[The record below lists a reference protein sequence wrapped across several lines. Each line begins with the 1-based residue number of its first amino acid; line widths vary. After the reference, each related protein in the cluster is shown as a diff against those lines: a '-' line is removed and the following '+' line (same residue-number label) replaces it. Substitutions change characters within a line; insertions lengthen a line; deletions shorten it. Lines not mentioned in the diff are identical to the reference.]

1 MEKARQNFINSESS
15 VIIRTPDA
23 TAKNTFF
30 YVQET
35 GRIMPEDAGSAVCR
49 QNVDSF
55 LIAAVIRGRGELS
68 AGDEKTPLVQGD
80 CLFIDCRQSFVCK
93 SSESEPWEIIWVY
106 FNGCTSKQYH
116 ELFSASAGSVF
127 RPVYFDKAVS
137 AISEINSLC
146 REEAINSD
154 ILCSK
159 LIMELL
165 TLSLIS
171 DAAEEQYD
179 SGLRRKLAM
188 VNSYIDDH
196 FSEDLSLEKLS
207 SEFYISKFYLT
218 REYKKIYGRTIFQH
232 IINVRINH
240 GKKLLRFTD
249 QSIEEIAHQCGFND
263 QSYFARQFKKA
274 ENLTC
279 FSYRKKWRE

>member
-1 MEKARQNFINSESS
+1 MEKPKQNFINSESS
-15 VIIRTPDA
+15 VIIRTPDN
-23 TAKNTFF
+23 TARNTFF
-30 YVQET
+30 YIQET

-55 LIAAVIRGRGELS
+55 LIAAVVRGRGEL
-68 AGDEKTPLVQGD
+68 AVGDERSPLVQGD
-80 CLFIDCRQSFVCK
+80 CLFIDCQQSFICK

-116 ELFSASAGSVF
+116 ELFSANTGSVF
-127 RPVYFDKAVS
+127 RPVSFDKVVT
-137 AISEINSLC
+137 AITEISSLC
-146 REEAINSD
+146 GEETRNSD

-159 LIMELL
+159 QIMDIL
-165 TLSLIS
+165 TIALTS
-171 DAAEEQYD
+171 DAAELQYD

-196 FSEDLSLEKLS
+196 FSEDLSLERLS

-232 IINVRINH
+232 IINVRINY
-240 GKKLLRFTD
+240 GKKLLRFSD
-249 QSIEEIAHQCGFND
+249 RSIDEIAHMCGFND